1 MNKDAIEN
9 VVCFLS
15 DAFALLEKSQDDK
28 RVRDAMTLMDKALTI
43 LEKSNVG

>member
-1 MNKDAIEN
+1 MNKENIEN
-9 VVCFLS
+9 VVCFLA
-15 DAFALLEKSQDDK
+15 DAFAMLEKSQDDK